1 MHKYNWKKTW
11 YSLGIG
17 FGIIFVTAF
26 IFSQLIFPMLLGRP
40 SIVETPDVVGMGLV
54 QAKRILQEEKLHVVV
69 KDSLF
74 SEIAKVDQVLDQSP
88 KAGTELKED
97 GTVYLVVSKGS
108 KMVRVPD
115 LIGVSFQEA
124 LISLR
129 NYDLRGSIVDS
140 LYSDSEPRNTV
151 MRSLPM
157 GGSKVEKKS
166 TIKLYLSKGPEPLPD
181 SSYIDILDY

>member
-88 KAGTELKED
+88 KAGT
-97 GTVYLVVSKGS
+97 
-108 KMVRVPD
+108 
-115 LIGVSFQEA
+115 
-124 LISLR
+124 
-129 NYDLRGSIVDS
+129 
-140 LYSDSEPRNTV
+140 
-151 MRSLPM
+151 
-157 GGSKVEKKS
+157 
-166 TIKLYLSKGPEPLPD
+166 
-181 SSYIDILDY
+181 